1 MCAASRALLFA
12 RRDAL
17 DALIETTE
25 RDSTESGEVAAVRFW
40 RVTRDVAFDLPCAL
54 FLTAY
59 ALLVLFW
66 AEIYLRA
73 RGATRTTTPRRT
85 FFLAN
90 FILYAALAAV
100 WTAGA
105 FARGEA
111 ARRRL
116 EACAT
121 LVVASFAFILAASF
135 ARYGGCL
142 FQMLRRFPPQFK
154 GRRRK
159 LREVGAV
166 TATCAL
172 CFTLRAA
179 AASADAAMRLMRTKS
194 SGESG
199 SGGDDTEETRGGG
212 FLDTTRRHYA
222 ADVAYYAAC
231 ELFPAATALVILRKL
246 PPRPAAAATRGDERV

>member
-142 FQMLRRFPPQFK
+142 FQMLRRFPPPVQ
-154 GRRRK
+154 
-159 LREVGAV
+159 
-166 TATCAL
+166 
-172 CFTLRAA
+172 RAPTEA
-179 AASADAAMRLMRTKS
+179 A
-194 SGESG
+194 
-199 SGGDDTEETRGGG
+199 RGGRG
-212 FLDTTRRHYA
+212 HG
-222 ADVAYYAAC
+222 DVRAVLHP
-231 ELFPAATALVILRKL
+231 EGGGGVGG
-246 PPRPAAAATRGDERV
+246 RGDATDANKKQWREWKWG